1 MGFMD
6 FYSMNPTMMDQ
17 PNSNGDL
24 WQGKSQWWDSLIF
37 DRINPAMMVSV
48 IGFTGLLWS
57 WPNKDGVHN
66 RGI

>member
-17 PNSNGDL
+17 PNSNGDM

-57 WPNKDGVHN
+57 
-66 RGI
+66 